1 MADVGGAEVE
11 LQHSARPLAG
21 SITEELRHATAQA
34 AHPSLPEV
42 ARIESLP
49 HQIWIPWERAGR
61 QKQAER
67 KKRGAAMCPGRPLG
81 CEPCPHHLRRGGGEV
96 DGEAAAWA
104 RESVPIELLD
114 VLREAK
120 RASSW
125 RAAPAPMAMR
135 ERPPLLHAASRE
147 QLAGAAPLRSGRSLR
162 PAPSRSL
169 PLESSLELQIA
180 VTFYASPSEFIVF

>member
-1 MADVGGAEVE
+1 
-11 LQHSARPLAG
+11 
-21 SITEELRHATAQA
+21 
-34 AHPSLPEV
+34 
-42 ARIESLP
+42 
-49 HQIWIPWERAGR
+49 
-61 QKQAER
+61 
-67 KKRGAAMCPGRPLG
+67 MCPGRPLG
-81 CEPCPHHLRRGGGEV
+81 CGPCPHHLRRGGGEV

-104 RESVPIELLD
+104 QESVPIELLD

-125 RAAPAPMAMR
+125 RAAPAPAPMAMR

-147 QLAGAAPLRSGRSLR
+147 QLAGAAPPRSGRSLR

>member
-1 MADVGGAEVE
+1 
-11 LQHSARPLAG
+11 
-21 SITEELRHATAQA
+21 
-34 AHPSLPEV
+34 
-42 ARIESLP
+42 
-49 HQIWIPWERAGR
+49 
-61 QKQAER
+61 
-67 KKRGAAMCPGRPLG
+67 MCPGRPLG
-81 CEPCPHHLRRGGGEV
+81 CGPCPHHLRRGGG
-96 DGEAAAWA
+96 
-104 RESVPIELLD
+104 ELLD

-125 RAAPAPMAMR
+125 RAAPALMAMR

-147 QLAGAAPLRSGRSLR
+147 QLAGAAPPRSGRSLR